1 MSKNIVLSKS
11 LVGVKVPRAV
21 RNGLVIAFLNSA
33 AGRALMAEALVL
45 AAGVFGSRKLRATA
59 RSRRGQDA
67 RVTIKE
73 ARARLSYASLQAMKA
88 FRAALAEGD
97 RVIDQVVASSVL
109 APSKR
114 AAPRARKLPRRRAG
128 RTA

>member
-11 LVGVKVPRAV
+11 LVGIRVPRAV

-33 AGRALMAEALVL
+33 AGRALLAEAFVL
-45 AAGVFGSRKLRATA
+45 AAGVFGPRRVRSSVKSRN
-59 RSRRGQDA
+59 SQDA
-67 RVTIKE
+67 RVTARE
-73 ARARLSYASLQAMKA
+73 ARARLSYACLKAMKA

-97 RVIDQVVASSVL
+97 RVIDQASVESL
-109 APSKR
+109 TAPARK
-114 AAPRARKLPRRRAG
+114 AAPGRKPPRRRTG